1 MKKLLCSLSFYFSV
15 FSLFSQTEYSIQNG
29 YIIAVGGG
37 NDNAALEK
45 ISNILDEFTD
55 TIIIVPTAC
64 PDKYIDPIGNDYNC
78 SKYYVDFFR
87 ERGYIN
93 VQVLHTRSI
102 DSANSQSFI
111 APLKKA
117 KAVWFTGG
125 RSPHL
130 ADSYLNTSLHKEL
143 FSVLARGGIV
153 GGTSGGATILGSFL
167 VRGQL
172 ENNTIMVGDHIE
184 GFGLIKNTAIDQH
197 ILVRNRQFDMF
208 EVLKKNRKI
217 TGIGIDENTTI
228 VVHNGI
234 LEVIDGSYVAIYDG
248 TYWDRYTLVLKK
260 INKRSKQFY
269 FLRPF
274 DLYDLT
280 EKKVLTRLNKKP
292 IEISQNELKKYIG
305 TYCSETDTV
314 RITVINDK
322 LTIDKKELLPFSKE
336 EFYHLKNDYRYLF
349 MANPDGVVIEL
360 RILGNQKFIYKKMNY
375 N

>member
-1 MKKLLCSLSFYFSV
+1 MKKLFYSLFFSFSV
-15 FSLFSQTEYSIQNG
+15 FSLFSQTDSIQNG

-45 ISNILDEFTD
+45 ISEILDDSTD
-55 TIIIVPTAC
+55 RIIIVPTTC

-87 ERGYIN
+87 DKGYID
-93 VQVLHTRSI
+93 VQVLHNRDI

-111 APLKKA
+111 APLKNA
-117 KAVWFTGG
+117 RAVWFTGG
-125 RSPHL
+125 RPSLL
-130 ADSYLNTSLHKEL
+130 ADSYLNTSFHKEL
-143 FSVLARGGIV
+143 FSILSKGGVI
-153 GGTSGGATILGSFL
+153 GGTSGGASILGSFL
-167 VRGQL
+167 VRGQF
-172 ENNTIMVGDHIE
+172 ENNTIMVGDHTE
-184 GFGLIKNTAIDQH
+184 GFALLNNTAIDQH
-197 ILVRNRQFDMF
+197 ILARNRQFDMF

-228 VVHNGI
+228 VVHNNI
-234 LEVIDGSYVAIYDG
+234 LEVVDGSYVAIYDG

-274 DLYDLT
+274 DQYDLT

-292 IEISQNELKKYIG
+292 IEISQNELKNYTG
-305 TYCSETDTV
+305 TYSSETDTV
-314 RITVINDK
+314 QITLIDDK
-322 LTIDKKELLPFSKE
+322 LTIDKKELLPFSKK
-336 EFYHLKNDYRYLF
+336 EFYHLKDDYRYLF
-349 MANPDGVVIEL
+349 ILNPHGVVGEL
-360 RILGNQKFIYKKMNY
+360 RILGNQKSIYKKMNY